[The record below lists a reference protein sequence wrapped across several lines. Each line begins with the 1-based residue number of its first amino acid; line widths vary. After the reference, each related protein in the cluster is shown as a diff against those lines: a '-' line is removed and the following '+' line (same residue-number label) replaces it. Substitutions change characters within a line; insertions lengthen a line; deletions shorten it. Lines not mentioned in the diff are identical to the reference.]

1 MNAEMLYALRD
12 VAGVPSHPVLFLI
25 LGVLTFALHI
35 LAVQVMLGASGLVIW
50 GALSKAAYQRQLAQA
65 MLGVAKIA
73 VSVAVVLGVA
83 PLLFVQVIYDPFWY
97 TSNVLSAWWV
107 IGFIVILT
115 IAYLLMYFFYAKN
128 HHLGT
133 QKTICPGSMILSLA
147 LMLVVGFI
155 MHVLTYQM
163 LSPDQWMQWYA
174 PNGEID
180 ASGRKLHDYNLWRFA
195 FFISLSVLVIG
206 GWLFAYRHYISHR
219 TDVDNG
225 YLQWL
230 KGLATVLSLA
240 GGIVAL
246 AFGIGWMATLPDSQ
260 AAFGFSPWV
269 LLAAVLI
276 SLTAVMP
283 KLIGNRVN
291 APLFGYGLFG
301 LAAITGIV
309 VAIAREVLR
318 WNILFGDFGYN
329 ALDYPVNMDWYS
341 TLLFFGTFVIIG
353 GLVLSYFLTV
363 AWQAGQTDGVYTPS
377 PAVTRLGNLSILL
390 ITLWIIH
397 FFVLGLWVWLR

>member
-1 MNAEMLYALRD
+1 MNTEMLYALRD

-35 LAVQVMLGASGLVIW
+35 LTVQVMLGASGLVIW
-50 GALSKAAYQRQLAQA
+50 GALSKDAYKRQLAQA
-65 MLGVAKIA
+65 MLGTAKIA

-97 TSNVLSAWWV
+97 TSNVLSATWV

-115 IAYLLMYFFYAKN
+115 VGYLLMYFFYAKN
-128 HHLGT
+128 HHLAT
-133 QKTICPGSMILSLA
+133 QKTVCPGSMILSLA

-155 MHVLTYQM
+155 MHVLVVQM

-180 ASGRKLHDYNLWRFA
+180 ASGRGLHAYNLWRFA

-206 GWLFAYRHYISHR
+206 SWLLAYRHYISHR
-219 TDVDNG
+219 TDVDSG

-230 KGLATVLSLA
+230 KGLAGALSLA
-240 GGIVAL
+240 GGIL
-246 AFGIGWMATLPDSQ
+246 AIGFGIGWMLTLPESQ
-260 AAFGFSPWV
+260 ASFGFSPWV
-269 LLAAVLI
+269 WLAALMI
-276 SLTAVMP
+276 ALTAVMP
-283 KLIGNRVN
+283 KLMGNKVN

-301 LAAITGIV
+301 LAA
-309 VAIAREVLR
+309 VALILVAVAREMLR

-329 ALDYPVNMDWYS
+329 ALDYAVNMDWYS
-341 TLLFFGTFVIIG
+341 TLLFFGTFLIIG
-353 GLVLSYFLTV
+353 GTVLAYFLTV

-377 PAVTRLGNLSILL
+377 PAVTRLGNLSIIL

-397 FFVLGLWVWLR
+397 FFVLGLWVWLG

>member
-25 LGVLTFALHI
+25 LGVLTFALHMI
-35 LAVQVMLGASGLVIW
+35 AVQVMLGASGLVIW
-50 GALSKAAYQRQLAQA
+50 GALSKAAYKRQLAAA

-107 IGFIVILT
+107 IGFILIL
-115 IAYLLMYFFYAKN
+115 IVGYLLMYFFYAKN
-128 HHLGT
+128 HHLET
-133 QKTICPGSMILSLA
+133 QKTICPGSMVLSLV
-147 LMLVVGFI
+147 LLLVVGFI

-195 FFISLSVLVIG
+195 FFISLSVLVVS
-206 GWLFAYRHYISHR
+206 GWVFAYRHYISHR
-219 TDVDNG
+219 IDVDNG

-230 KGLATVLSLA
+230 RGLATTLSFV
-240 GGIVAL
+240 GGGVAL
-246 AFGIGWMATLPDSQ
+246 FFGIGWMVTLPAPQ
-260 AAFGFSPWV
+260 AGFAFSPWV
-269 LLAAVLI
+269 VLAAVLI
-276 SLTAVMP
+276 ALTAVMP
-283 KLIGNRVN
+283 KLIGSRVN

-301 LAAITGIV
+301 MAAVTMILIAV
-309 VAIAREVLR
+309 AREVLR
-318 WNILFGDFGYN
+318 WNILFGQFGYN

-341 TLLFFGTFVIIG
+341 TLMFFGTFLIVG
-353 GLVLSYFLTV
+353 GVVLTYFLTV
-363 AWQAGQTDGVYTPS
+363 AWQAGQTEGVYTPS
-377 PAVTRLGNLSILL
+377 PAITRLGNLSILL
-390 ITLWIIH
+390 IALWIVQ
-397 FFVLGLWVWLR
+397 FFVTGLWVWLR

>member
-12 VAGVPSHPVLFLI
+12 VAGVPSHPVIFMI

-50 GALSKAAYQRQLAQA
+50 GALSKATYQRQLAQA

-73 VSVAVVLGVA
+73 VSVAIVLGVA
-83 PLLFVQVIYDPFWY
+83 PLLFMQVIYDPFWY
-97 TSNVLSAWWV
+97 TSNVLSAQWV
-107 IGFIVILT
+107 IGFIVILI

-128 HHLGT
+128 HHLAT

-155 MHVLTYQM
+155 MHVLVYQM

-180 ASGRKLHDYNLWRFA
+180 ASGRKLHDYNLWRFG
-195 FFISLSVLVIG
+195 FFISLSVLVIS

-219 TDVDNG
+219 NDVSND

-230 KGLATVLSLA
+230 RGLATKLSLA
-240 GGIVAL
+240 GGVVAL
-246 AFGIGWMATLPDSQ
+246 GFGMGWMATLPDTQSG
-260 AAFGFSPWV
+260 FGLSPWV
-269 LLAAVLI
+269 LLTAVLI
-276 SLTAVMP
+276 ALSAVMP
-283 KLIGNRVN
+283 KLIGGRVN

-301 LAAITGIV
+301 LAAIAVIA
-309 VAIAREVLR
+309 VAIAREMLR

-341 TLLFFGTFVIIG
+341 TLLFLGTFILIG
-353 GLVLSYFLTV
+353 GSILGYFLTV
-363 AWQAGQTDGVYTPS
+363 AWHAGQTEGVYTPS
-377 PAVTRLGNLSILL
+377 PAVTRMGNLTIILL
-390 ITLWIIH
+390 AAWIIH
-397 FFVLGLWVWLR
+397 FFSLGLWVWLR

>member
-1 MNAEMLYALRD
+1 MNSEMLYALRD
-12 VAGVPSHPVLFLI
+12 VAGVPSHPVLFLV

-35 LAVQVMLGASGLVIW
+35 LAVQVMLGASGLVVW
-50 GALSKAAYQRQLAQA
+50 GALSKAAYPRQLAQA

-107 IGFIVILT
+107 IGFIVLLT
-115 IAYLLMYFFYAKN
+115 IAYLLMYFFYGKN
-128 HHLGT
+128 HHLAEQPT
-133 QKTICPGSMILSLA
+133 VCPGSMILSLV
-147 LMLVVGFI
+147 LLLVVGFI

-174 PNGEID
+174 PNGVID

-195 FFISLSVLVIG
+195 FFISLSVLVIS

-219 TDVDNG
+219 SDSDSG

-230 KGLATVLSLA
+230 KTLATNLSLV
-240 GGIVAL
+240 GGVL
-246 AFGIGWMATLPDSQ
+246 VLGFGIGWMATLPASQ
-260 AAFGFSPWV
+260 AGFGLSPWV
-269 LLAAVLI
+269 LLAAVFI
-276 SLTAVMP
+276 SLIAVMP
-283 KLIGNRVN
+283 KLLGNAVN
-291 APLFGYGLFG
+291 APLYGYGLFG
-301 LAAITGIV
+301 LAAVAVIIV
-309 VAIAREVLR
+309 AVAREMLR

-341 TLLFFGTFVIIG
+341 TLLFFGTFAVIG
-353 GLVLSYFLTV
+353 GATLTYFISV
-363 AWQAGQTDGVYTPS
+363 AWQAGHSEGVYTPS
-377 PAVTRLGNLSILL
+377 PALSRLGNVVIGL
-390 ITLWIIH
+390 IALWIVH
-397 FFVLGLWVWLR
+397 FFVLGFWVWWR